1 MTYYNG
7 EDFDSLIKEGVVLV
21 DFYADWC
28 GPCKMLSTVLE
39 DINDKDIKIIKV
51 NVDEY
56 SDLASRFRI
65 MSIPYIIIFKGGKE
79 ISSSVG
85 FIDKTTLLDKINEV
99 KMI

>member
-65 MSIPYIIIFKGGKE
+65 MSIPHIIIFKGGKE
-79 ISSSVG
+79 ITSSVG